1 MQNDVSIHEHQTGPN
16 PALAAVHG
24 QMALLLHYDV
34 PTYYISLEPLAA
46 RQLVAN
52 W

>member
-24 QMALLLHYDV
+24 QMALLLHHEV
-34 PTYYISLEPLAA
+34 PTYYVPPELLAV
-46 RQLVAN
+46 RQLVPN